1 MKTIISV
8 LLLSA
13 TALSSAT
20 FANDNHYFY
29 LGADGGIFKAD
40 FDNSYIDQTDP
51 IQQNFQQ
58 TVTQHGYTGGVLLG
72 YRSAIRS
79 QYFIG
84 GEISSNWNSSD
95 ALYQEGASSA
105 AFSDKTQINSH
116 MDFAVVPGLKISQ
129 TITAF
134 MKLGLSVAWMQ
145 DNLTSPAY
153 PTGLYTPVTTYY
165 SNKKTETGFV
175 AGLGVS
181 KTVCKHMDLFA
192 SADYHD
198 YGTVNFQSF
207 QNFSAAYTHASK
219 VFSYDVL
226 AGAAYRF
233 V

>member
-1 MKTIISV
+1 MKKIIPA

-13 TALSSAT
+13 AALSSTA

-40 FDNSYIDQTDP
+40 FDNLYVDQTDP
-51 IQQNFQQ
+51 IPQNFEQ

-72 YRSAIRS
+72 YRQAIRS

-84 GEISSNWNSSD
+84 GEISSNWNSGD
-95 ALYQEGASSA
+95 ALYQEGASNA
-105 AFSDKTQINSH
+105 TFSNKTQINHH
-116 MDFAVVPGLKISQ
+116 MDFAVVPGLKISS
-129 TITAF
+129 TVTAF

-145 DNLTSPAY
+145 DNLTSQAY
-153 PTGLYTPVTTYY
+153 PTGFYIPATTYY
-165 SNKKTETGFV
+165 SDKKTETGFV

-181 KTVCKHMDLFA
+181 KAVCKHMDLFA

-198 YGTVNFQSF
+198 YGTVNFSTF
-207 QNFSAAYTHASK
+207 QNYSAAYTHSSK

-226 AGAAYRF
+226 AGAAHRF